1 MDSPDEKAVAA
12 ARRLLVASLD
22 RRWRVEEVAAVAGA
36 LSDLGDA
43 GRAAL
48 RGVATP
54 LSALRVRLRGQAFA
68 GGNAGVAHARSSMS
82 DDFARPVGLGR
93 QVRVGRDLF
102 PSVKAPGDADDP
114 AAVRAYVAAV
124 ADALRTDVTRTDFL
138 RDRLN
143 RESRAAAGIDLS
155 KRQYNKRF
163 RLLRRMNRKR
173 ATLEAITRL
182 RRAAQLSKGRLA
194 HRLTAD
200 DLADDRSLAFVAYVT
215 AKANRRS
222 LFTAGSQE
230 RAYDAVAASL
240 LDDCFAR
247 PGRADWLAIAH
258 AHPVPRVLDR
268 LDDEGRGR
276 LLGLWTAGLRD
287 LASVMAAVWDRNS
300 FRRDTMVVKRGDD
313 STTWNLLAGAWNK
326 ARDGWLNVLYAM
338 GLDAVIE
345 TACPGKA
352 MRLMAADVTAWHRM
366 TGGKT
371 HGDTL
376 VWSRL
381 PLPWKVLDGTAKCP
395 RFAVVSACEAAGV
408 DPLKSGWV
416 LPRPEAQ
423 PRPFRPTPELVHG
436 VQVADAGTAALLR
449 RIGAFSGK
457 HASGYAAGVAGV
469 AQW

>member
-12 ARRLLVASLD
+12 ARRLLVDSLD
-22 RRWRVEEVAAVAGA
+22 RRWRAERVAAVAGT
-36 LSDLGDA
+36 LPDLGGV

-48 RGVATP
+48 RDAAAP
-54 LSALRVRLRGQAFA
+54 LSALHVRLRGRTVA
-68 GGNAGVAHARSSMS
+68 GYNADVAHATSSMP
-82 DDFARPVGLGR
+82 DDFARPVGLGC

-102 PSVKAPGDADDP
+102 PSVDAPGDADDP

-124 ADALRTDVTRTDFL
+124 ADALRADAAKTDFL

-143 RESRAAAGIDLS
+143 RESRAAAGVDLS

-173 ATLEAITRL
+173 ATLEAMIRL

-194 HRLTAD
+194 HRLTAGD
-200 DLADDRSLAFVAYVT
+200 FADDRSLAFVAYLT

-222 LFTAGSQE
+222 RFTAGPQE
-230 RAYDAVAASL
+230 RAYDAVAAGL
-240 LDDCFAR
+240 LDDCLAR
-247 PGRADWLAIAH
+247 PGQADWLAVAH

-276 LLGLWTAGLRD
+276 LLGLWTGELRGLAG
-287 LASVMAAVWDRNS
+287 VMAAVWDRNS

-313 STTWNLLAGAWNK
+313 SSTWNLLAGAWNK

-345 TACPGKA
+345 AACPGKA
-352 MRLMAADVTAWHRM
+352 MRLMAADATAWHRAK
-366 TGGKT
+366 GGKT

-381 PLPWKVLDGTAKCP
+381 PLPWKVLDGTAECP
-395 RFAVVSACEAAGV
+395 RAAVVWACEAAGV

-436 VQVADAGTAALLR
+436 VQVADAETAALLR
-449 RIGAFSGK
+449 RAGVFSGK
-457 HASGYAAGVAGV
+457 A
-469 AQW
+469 